1 MKKNLSPLLSKTA
14 FIFALFGTVFNVPA
28 QRTVVNPSIEDPPIP
43 ANVSQFWDEAAVT
56 GWLTTHPV
64 TSGCTNGGSTSF
76 SCRQIERWGT
86 GFHGVSTAPGAGN
99 SFVELNASAR
109 SMIYQ
114 QICLTNGESF
124 DFSFLHRGRE
134 GTDTAEFRL
143 GIPTGL
149 PSGSKSADTDYDYL
163 ITRFA
168 SGTSGSGS
176 IVANGAGASSVTT
189 SNAGGGWRR
198 IAGRYTYSGTTR
210 LVNIG
215 FYGRSSANGIIS
227 VGNFIDDWSMTLA
240 PYLELRASA
249 GSSFEPVTG
258 SLTPADRP
266 AVRISGTVT
275 STATATITHS
285 GGTATLGQD
294 FSLTPTFVLGSTIN
308 SQVITIP
315 AGTYDGVTTGVF
327 PIDFAIRQDY
337 QSEPDETAIF
347 NVTISGGAVIAPLTN
362 CGGTAN
368 SQMTY
373 TIMNRVP
380 TAAHVGVAGRVVDAD
395 GLGVRNAMLTLT
407 NGSGTQLHART
418 NPFGY
423 FRFMGLEAGELAVVT
438 VSAKQHTFTNA
449 SQSVVLFDGV
459 TEMMFRADPK

>member
-28 QRTVVNPSIEDPPIP
+28 QRAIINPSLEDPAIP
-43 ANVSQFWDEAAVT
+43 VGSNQRWSEGILT
-56 GWLTTHPV
+56 GWLTTHPPRV
-64 TSGCTNGGSTSF
+64 AHCTNGGSVAVD
-76 SCRQIERWGT
+76 CRPIERWGT
-86 GFHGVSTAPGAGN
+86 TFLGVSTAAGARN
-99 SFVELNASAR
+99 SFVELNADEP

-114 QICLTNGESF
+114 PVCLTSGESF
-124 DFSFLHRGRE
+124 TFSLLHRGRE
-134 GTDTAEFRL
+134 GSDIASFRF

-149 PSGSKSADTDYDYL
+149 PSGSKAADTYGGE
-163 ITRFA
+163 IVRFQA
-168 SGTSGSGS
+168 DQFGAGGLVSWNSNTSGAAS
-176 IVANGAGASSVTT
+176 APAG
-189 SNAGGGWRR
+189 NGWRR
-198 IAGRYTYSGTTR
+198 ISGTYTYTGATR
-210 LVNIG
+210 LANLG
-215 FYGRSSANGIIS
+215 FVANSAAGSIS

-362 CGGTAN
+362 CGGTAI

-373 TIMNRVP
+373 TITNRVP